1 MGLFRGPAGGRK
13 GLEAQGVTVEADL
26 LDAAK
31 VLDKLYIPTR
41 YPNGLVEGAPTEFF
55 TRQEAEHAIR
65 CAEAI
70 LRFGHGLLAG
80 PASG

>member
-1 MGLFRGPAGGRK
+1 MAI
-13 GLEAQGVTVEADL
+13 EADL

-41 YPNGLVEGAPTEFF
+41 YPNGLLEGAPTEFF

>member
-1 MGLFRGPAGGRK
+1 M
-13 GLEAQGVTVEADL
+13 
-26 LDAAK
+26 
-31 VLDKLYIPTR
+31 LDKLYIPTR
-41 YPNGLVEGAPTEFF
+41 YPNGLLEGAPTEFF